1 MMVLE
6 IALIVLYLVLVIF
19 VFNTT
24 KLLGIILVVVATGVI
39 FPGVIVMDR
48 KREQTMEDV
57 GGVPGMEMGTMAAQP
72 SSAQLPPQTPP
83 QMPPTG

>member
-1 MMVLE
+1 MNKSVMMVLE

-57 GGVPGMEMGTMAAQP
+57 GGVPGMEM
-72 SSAQLPPQTPP
+72 PPQQPVQIP
-83 QMPPTG
+83 RQVPPTG